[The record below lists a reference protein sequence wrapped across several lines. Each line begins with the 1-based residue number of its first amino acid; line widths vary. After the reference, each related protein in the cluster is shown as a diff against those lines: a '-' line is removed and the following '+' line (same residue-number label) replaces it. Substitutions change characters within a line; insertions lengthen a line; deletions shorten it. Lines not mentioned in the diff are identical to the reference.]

1 MTEWEV
7 FGVIIAVIGFVS
19 AIVTPLVK
27 LTKSIT
33 ELTTVVEHL
42 SNEVTQ
48 QKKQSVES
56 HTKLWSYNVK
66 QDDQLNDHETRISLL
81 EQLNK

>member
-1 MTEWEV
+1 MNEWQVLCVIITV
-7 FGVIIAVIGFVS
+7 FGFIVAV
-19 AIVTPLVK
+19 VTPLTK

-42 SNEVTQ
+42 DNAVTE
-48 QKKQSVES
+48 QKERSIES
-56 HTKLWSYNVK
+56 HTKLWKHNDK
-66 QDDQLNDHETRISLL
+66 QDDQLNDHETRIALL